1 MSTSIAVSR
10 FFLLPSVVRS
20 RNFHVRRATLSLLL
34 AAFCMAL
41 AIPTAQ
47 AMTPVPPI
55 TFNGQQTTL
64 LTTAITSAPSTLATS
79 PGGVA
84 VNAAGDVF
92 IADTGNNR
100 VVEVTPGGVATVVP
114 LNITSPTTLKSPEG
128 VAVDSN
134 GNLYIADTGNN
145 RVVEVPASVLAGGS
159 GTDTLVS
166 TNITAPTGLSAPRG
180 VAVDSNGNLYIADTG
195 NNRVVEV
202 PTSGSDILVGGV
214 NAGFKSPYGVAVAS
228 TSSGMNV
235 YVADTGNNRVVED
248 AGVTPTFGGTQTL
261 VSVSPEILTSPGGVA
276 VDVVTMTGGAQETYL
291 YITNATGDVVELLPS
306 GTGTSIGSNLTN
318 PAGVAVDA
326 AGDVYVTDS
335 GSTSVT
341 EISQSV
347 NFTPLTA
354 SPVLVGSTGTQFLV
368 YTFQSAGTLGSNPV
382 TVVTRGA
389 TGKDFTL
396 VAGGTTCIAA
406 SYTAGQTC
414 KIEVQFAPSAPG
426 AILGGVQIVSSNSIE
441 TFTTTTYIWG
451 TGTGPLG
458 AFGPGGTQTVVPT
471 TGLVA
476 PKGVA
481 VDGAGNLYISNNASP
496 PSVIKVTP
504 SGVQTT
510 VSTVSL
516 VQPYGL
522 DVDGVGNLYITDD
535 GGGPTNTAG
544 FVEEIP
550 ASALA
555 GGSGSATVPY
565 GIGGSSHPDDADV
578 DGAGNLYILDD
589 GNSQEYLIEKTLTLG
604 GTLTQRTL
612 INGLCNPEGLAV
624 DGLGDVYYTD
634 NGVPSSTPQ
643 LVAEIAAGGARTVVP
658 TGSLGLKHVKGVAVD
673 AAGDVYVADQIL
685 NEVVEITPA
694 GVQTVVPISS
704 ALMPTTN
711 CGSGAPSLLCNPRN
725 VTLDEAGNL
734 YIADTGN
741 NRVIGISWATQPP
754 TTLNFPSTPVGS
766 TSAQQVATVQNIGNA
781 PLDFTALGVTTN
793 FSLGSSTTCTN
804 TTTLNPG
811 ETCDLGVEFAPTVP
825 GPLTGTVSVTDNTMS
840 AAGTSQQVN
849 LAGTGTGTVPTVSQI
864 NPNSGSTL
872 GGTSVIITGTNFTG
886 ATAVNFGNT
895 VVSSSNFTVNS
906 GGTTITLKT
915 PAGSAGSVSVTV
927 TNSAGTSSNSPA
939 VTFTYVVVPPAT
951 TTTTLTASSTSVT
964 DGQNVT
970 LKVTVSSSAGTPTG
984 TVSFSYTNNGGSSVP
999 LGTGLLSNGAA
1010 TFSTTS
1016 LPVGTDSITAT
1027 YAGNSSF
1034 ATSTSSVTV
1043 TVIAAALPSYTL
1055 TATPTALTIVA
1066 GQTGNTTLTITPT
1079 GGYANT
1085 LTLNCL
1091 NLPSSAYCV
1100 FPNGAQSTTVTL
1112 DGSNT
1117 VVTVPLNIE
1126 TNVATA
1132 PPLTWMRGMPSP
1144 FGPQSPVSP
1153 ILPALAFWWPGSM
1166 AGLAAFGRRKNLP
1179 KTRQRMLQLCLLVLL
1194 TGALAAGISGCKGGF
1209 FGPTPAAISNVTVQ
1223 SVPASGGMIRTVHL
1237 NLTVTQ

>member
-10 FFLLPSVVRS
+10 FSLLPSVVRS
-20 RNFHVRRATLSLLL
+20 RSLHVRRAHLSLLL

-41 AIPTAQ
+41 AMPTAQ
-47 AMTPVPPI
+47 AMVPIPPI

-134 GNLYIADTGNN
+134 GNLYIADTGNA
-145 RVVEVPASVLAGGS
+145 RVIEVPASVLAGGS

-166 TNITAPTGLSAPRG
+166 ATGLVQPYG
-180 VAVDSNGNLYIADTG
+180 VAVDSAGDVYIADTGLTSVVEVPAGGGAQVTVGSGLKNPQGVAITPNGVNIYIADTG
-195 NNRVVEV
+195 NSRVEEL
-202 PTSGSDILVGGV
+202 TLSGGV
-214 NAGFKSPYGVAVAS
+214 WGSQVS
-228 TSSGMNV
+228 
-235 YVADTGNNRVVED
+235 
-248 AGVTPTFGGTQTL
+248 

-276 VDVVTMTGGAQETYL
+276 VDVVTTPGGAQETYL

-306 GTGTSIGSNLTN
+306 GTGTSVGSNLTN

-354 SPVLVGSTGTQFLV
+354 SPVLVGSTSTQSLV

-396 VAGGTTCIAA
+396 VAAGTTCITG

-414 KIEVQFAPSAPG
+414 TVEVQFAPSAPG
-426 AILGGVQIVSSNSIE
+426 AILGGVQIVSSSSIE

-510 VSTVSL
+510 VATVSL

-589 GNSQEYLIEKTLTLG
+589 GNHQEYLIEKTLTLG

-612 INGLCNPEGLAV
+612 IGGLCNPEGLAV
-624 DGLGDVYYTD
+624 DGLGDTYYTD
-634 NGVPSSTPQ
+634 NGTTPQ

-741 NRVIGISWATQPP
+741 NRVIGISWATPPP

-781 PLDFTALGVTTN
+781 SLDFTALGVTTN

-804 TTTLNPG
+804 TTTLTPG

-825 GPLTGTVSVTDNTMS
+825 GSLTGTVNVTDNTMN
-840 AAGTSQQVN
+840 AAGTVQQVN
-849 LAGTGTGTVPTVSQI
+849 LSGT
-864 NPNSGSTL
+864 
-872 GGTSVIITGTNFTG
+872 
-886 ATAVNFGNT
+886 ATAVA
-895 VVSSSNFTVNS
+895 
-906 GGTTITLKT
+906 
-915 PAGSAGSVSVTV
+915 PAA
-927 TNSAGTSSNSPA
+927 
-939 VTFTYVVVPPAT
+939 

-964 DGQNVT
+964 YGQNVT
-970 LKVTVSSSAGTPTG
+970 LAATVGSSAGTPTG
-984 TVSFSYTNNGGSSVP
+984 TVNFYVNGGTTP
-999 LGTGLLSNGAA
+999 IGTVLLTNGVA
-1010 TFSTTS
+1010 TFSTTA

-1034 ATSTSSVTV
+1034 ATSTSNVVTI
-1043 TVIAAALPSYTL
+1043 TVIAAVSPSYTL

-1100 FPNGAQSTTVTL
+1100 FPNGAQSTTITL
-1112 DGSNT
+1112 NGSNT
-1117 VVTVPLNIE
+1117 AVTVPLNIE

-1179 KTRQRMLQLCLLVLL
+1179 KVRQRMLQLCLLVLL
-1194 TGALAAGISGCKGGF
+1194 TGALAAGISGCRGGF